1 MKQWIQVGMA
11 LAVLMSAAIAEEN
24 SNLPL
29 TVVVMDP
36 LSAPLACDCVKG
48 YAQRKYEKLGE
59 FLQAELGRPVRV
71 VWSES
76 LAGALEEKTKGK
88 VDLIIGKHSVVL
100 ADAVEAKVEVQPVA
114 QLTGKDG
121 STTQTGLFIVRSSDP
136 AKSMTDLVGYRILFG
151 PADCDEKSASPMAL
165 LKKSGLPV
173 PSPVETSPSCSD
185 AAKTMLELPASEK
198 VAAVVSSYAQP
209 LLEGCGSIKKG
220 DVRVIGESAP
230 VPFIS
235 AFVNKKLD
243 KSAQEAITQALLKAG
258 TQASLLISLET
269 AKGFVSYPEEKG
281 TKTTAIEKKKL
292 TKN

>member
-11 LAVLMSAAIAEEN
+11 LVVLMSAAIADLN
-24 SNLPL
+24 SSSPL

-121 STTQTGLFIVRSSDP
+121 SMTQTGLFIVRSSDP
-136 AKSMTDLVGYRILFG
+136 AKTMTDLTGYRILFG
-151 PADCDEKSASPMAL
+151 PADCDEKSASPMGL
-165 LKKSGLPV
+165 LKKSGLPI
-173 PSPVETSPSCSD
+173 PNPVETSPSCSD

-243 KSAQEAITQALLKAG
+243 KSAQEAITQALLKTG

-269 AKGFVSYPEEKG
+269 AKGFVPYSDEKG